1 MAPKPTETSPLLPS
15 RLQDPLASA
24 TNNATSPGSPASE
37 RRQRVQQLTRRA
49 LFVVL
54 PLAALALVGLGWL
67 FAGANDDDDSS
78 DDASQRASSPKLRNT
93 DGKSYSD
100 AELLALLPPFVSRKH
115 PIPPKVIDRATF
127 SGAIPTNAFWTNLLV
142 GDDHGLNPGG
152 GEITLSPYTVRSL
165 PKRLDISYGDSRR
178 VVTSGNITEYFN
190 ADVSFTGYSQK
201 IQEEKKNQSTTS
213 RLLGDGNSTSR
224 SIAAFDP
231 LSVTLKYHFE
241 DESPEKE
248 DAEHLFSAYLV
259 RGSPYFTVEYEKI
272 IPVLEL
278 NATLLAV
285 NQVPIDTTA
294 VAQPTKVAFTQQW
307 TSKRFELD
315 IQVYGADKGLAQ
327 QKWILYFAQE
337 RTLQLQFAD
346 EKDYRPYNLRGEI
359 TTPTNV
365 RLVDTDFYTGA
376 ARIAI
381 VPSQDTVALL
391 DASAS
396 VYPIA
401 SSVKTSVEDLNGFV
415 TFEWT
420 TKSFDGSDASSSSTG
435 VNLLMLANPHH
446 ADSFSAQQVEG
457 TKVLAKLGHRT
468 VKSNMTAV
476 LGNKW
481 VFQETLPGI
490 DFDATQQITKPEYL
504 EAIKFSLVNDSNYT
518 PEAQDPYFF
527 GKEIGRQARL
537 VLIADAVG
545 EVKARDALLDDLE
558 KWLTPWLVGSNDNH
572 FVYDSVWGGLCSK
585 NGLKGIF
592 WMTDFG
598 NGWYNDHHFH
608 YGYLLY
614 SIAVVAKFRP
624 EFGNTHKAGI
634 LAITRDI
641 ASADANDK
649 YFPFA
654 RHFSWFDGHSFA
666 SGVYTL
672 EGGKSQ
678 ESVSEAINAY
688 YGVYLL
694 GKALEIP
701 QVEHMGHILLALEIR
716 AAKTY
721 WQMSSDSDIY
731 EDVYARNKM
740 TGQIASTKVSYTT
753 WFGPEIEH
761 MHLINMIPFTPI
773 TEALIAPSYVAEE
786 YPVLQKEAF
795 ERKVDPIDA
804 RWSGYAYLDL
814 AIIDPTQ
821 AWTRVN
827 ALGFFDDGSSL
838 TNSLYWIATRPAA
851 VGGNASTTA

>member
-1 MAPKPTETSPLLPS
+1 
-15 RLQDPLASA
+15 
-24 TNNATSPGSPASE
+24 E

-67 FAGANDDDDSS
+67 FAGANDDDSS
-78 DDASQRASSPKLRNT
+78 DDASQRASAPKLRNT
-93 DGKSYSD
+93 DGKNYSD

-115 PIPPKVIDRATF
+115 PIPPKVMDRATF
-127 SGAIPTNAFWTNLLV
+127 SGAVPTNAFWTNLLV

-165 PKRLDISYGDSRR
+165 PKRLDLSYGDSRR

-201 IQEEKKNQSTTS
+201 IQENATS

-224 SIAAFDP
+224 SITAFDP

-241 DESPEKE
+241 DEKAE
-248 DAEHLFSAYLV
+248 DAKHLFTAHLM

-285 NQVPIDTTA
+285 NQVPINMTI
-294 VAQPTKVAFTQQW
+294 VEQSTKVASTQQW

-381 VPSQDTVALL
+381 VPSQDAVSLL

-396 VYPIA
+396 VYPVA

-415 TFEWT
+415 TFEWM
-420 TKSFDGSDASSSSTG
+420 TKSFEGSDASAK
-435 VNLLMLANPHH
+435 LLMLANPHH
-446 ADSFSAQQVEG
+446 TDSFSAQQIEG

-490 DFDATQQITKPEYL
+490 DFDAMQQIAKPEYL
-504 EAIKFSLVNDSNYT
+504 EAIKFSLKNDSNYT

-537 VLIADAVG
+537 ALIADTIG
-545 EVKARDALLDDLE
+545 ELKARDALLNDLE

-614 SIAVVAKFRP
+614 SIAVVTKFRP
-624 EFGNTHKAGI
+624 EFGTTHKAAI
-634 LAITRDI
+634 LTITRDI
-641 ASADANDK
+641 ASADANDT
-649 YFPFA
+649 YFPFT

-672 EGGKSQ
+672 DGGKSQ

-694 GKALEIP
+694 GKALKIP

-721 WQMSSDSDIY
+721 WQMRSNSGIY
-731 EDVYARNKM
+731 EDVYAQNKM

-773 TEALIAPSYVAEE
+773 TEAFISPSYVAEE

-795 ERKVDPIDA
+795 ERTVDPIDA

-814 AIIDPTQ
+814 AIIDPVQ

-827 ALGFFDDGSSL
+827 ELDFFDDGSSL
-838 TNSLYWIATRPAA
+838 TNSLYWIATRPV
-851 VGGNASTTA
+851 VGSGNASSSTTT